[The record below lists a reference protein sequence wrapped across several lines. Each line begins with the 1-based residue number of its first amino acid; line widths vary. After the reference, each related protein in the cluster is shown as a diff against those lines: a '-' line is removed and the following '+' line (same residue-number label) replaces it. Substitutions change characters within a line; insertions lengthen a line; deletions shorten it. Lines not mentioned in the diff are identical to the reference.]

1 MLPRESEIGKVPC
14 IDDFIGAR
22 ADADSTL
29 DFLTRLLAALEAGET
44 RDEAVRSLHSLADK
58 ISLSH
63 LEHLMIRAIDVPGL
77 EAPIRLFLTPAVF
90 SPELWG
96 QTFAEGL
103 LKFSQRFAG
112 ARVVELGTGSGWISL
127 LLLAK
132 TQVKEVIGLDINPVA
147 VTVSRLNSWLN
158 GTRSDGS
165 IVLSQA
171 GQPIIGSF
179 RVYESDLLGKVLAD
193 RDTFEHIIGCIP
205 QVLHPGRSDE
215 DVEQRL
221 SERELYDLSNY
232 CFEQGILED
241 RFGLPLIAR
250 ALEQAQLCLKPEG
263 EVTLILGG
271 RPGPHAIESMFSRR
285 GFESEIVWSRRI
297 PQADDTD
304 LASLVELENAHDIQ
318 FHFFM
323 NRDSRESISAD
334 TAVRLLKSGRQ
345 VSHDLLVYRA
355 KTRFE
360 TPTFH
365 FVRNLHE
372 LGLDSL
378 RRELDFSRMT
388 EEQMSFLERLSRE
401 VMKSKTIP
409 YPHERGDRS
418 LRDRLASFLKIY
430 CHVFLDPENLFV
442 APERSELFSMILNTV
457 KREDGTILL
466 SESLRPVYGNLI
478 ERMRIDVTWCNE
490 DLSEIIELD
499 EALRPSLSLVSPRQW
514 SRPSPITLR
523 ALFDHAFKNPKR
535 WYIVD
540 DSANFEIG
548 SSLDANIALRLAG
561 QMDIPDNVLLL
572 YGLVKNTVCPDLELS
587 FLINAPVS
595 WTENFDV
602 ASEISYSRIPY
613 PSQLYYE
620 WLFDDLLSF
629 PFPVSASTSQPS
641 HAVGESDRDDSVKE
655 LQARFA
661 EVAQDAVFAPKPISV
676 EDPELI
682 RLDYGELEQHVPDL
696 LLKGLIK
703 GFVEEPSE
711 ALPSMMRHRASSYV
725 ATTRGVLVTPDR
737 IALGQGVFPL
747 LAALVMELSFRL
759 GRPPVVAVPR
769 ATYGYIFP
777 LITYN
782 GGTPILIETDE
793 SNGFLVTAEQIA
805 ALNPKPDLLWLTQPN
820 NPSGLLFD
828 STAVN
833 SITTICAEKEI
844 YILADEIFFLLSD
857 YRLGTWT
864 PSYVSFG
871 SALTCPVRSRYL
883 FITDGTSKAFAAGG
897 LRCGFMVC
905 PDHNWAS
912 RISSSVPAPP
922 KSILRAW
929 DSIYSAFLDEAPHGM
944 MDLEAAKREVHG
956 YLFETRRQLS
966 VNRDEVLSLLRE
978 FGIDDGIDTPYRGGI
993 FVLAKMSEHRD
1004 ELAKKMKLLVN
1015 SDTWGR
1021 TPGWSRVCFS
1031 LPTERFQEATSR
1043 LRAYLSRTR
1052 SKESNER

>member
-1 MLPRESEIGKVPC
+1 MLPLESETNEGKVPGV
-14 IDDFIGAR
+14 DDFIGAS
-22 ADADSTL
+22 ADAQGTL
-29 DFLTRLLAALEAGET
+29 DFLTRLLAALESGET
-44 RDEAVRSLHSLADK
+44 RDEAVQALHDLADK
-58 ISLSH
+58 IAQSQA
-63 LEHLMIRAIDVPGL
+63 EHLMLRSIDVPGL

-103 LKFSQRFAG
+103 LKFSERFAS

-147 VTVSRLNSWLN
+147 VTVARLNSWLN
-158 GTRSDGS
+158 GTRRDGS

-179 RVYESDLLGKVLAD
+179 RVYESDLLGKILGE

-205 QVLHPGRSDE
+205 QVLHPGGKD
-215 DVEQRL
+215 DGVEQRL

-271 RPGPHAIESMFSRR
+271 RPGPQAIESMFARR
-285 GFESEIVWSRRI
+285 GFASEIVWSRRI

-304 LASLVELENAHDIQ
+304 LASLVELENAYDIQ

-345 VSHDLLVYRA
+345 VSHDLLVYKAR
-355 KTRFE
+355 TRFE
-360 TPTFH
+360 SPTFH

-418 LRDRLASFLKIY
+418 LRDRLANFLKIY

-457 KREDGTILL
+457 KRQAGTILL
-466 SESLRPVYGNLI
+466 CETLRPVYGNLI
-478 ERMRIDVTWCNE
+478 ERMRVDVTWCNE
-490 DLSEIIELD
+490 DLSEILELD
-499 EALRPSLSLVSPRQW
+499 EALRPSLSLISPRQW

-523 ALFDHAFKNPKR
+523 ALFDHARKHPKR

-587 FLINAPVS
+587 FLINAPES
-595 WTENFDV
+595 WTDNFDV
-602 ASEISYSRIPY
+602 ASELSYSRIPY

-629 PFPVSASTSQPS
+629 PFPVSASNNAVS
-641 HAVGESDRDDSVKE
+641 HRDSSKRDSGKE
-655 LQARFA
+655 LEARFA
-661 EVAQDAVFAPKPISV
+661 EAAQDEVFAPKPISV

-682 RLDYGELEQHVPDL
+682 RLDYGELEQHVPDI

-703 GFVEEPSE
+703 GFVEEPSD
-711 ALPSMMRHRASSYV
+711 ALPSMMRHRASSYI

-747 LAALVMELSFRL
+747 LAALVLELSRRL
-759 GRPPVVAVPR
+759 GRPPRVAVPR
-769 ATYGYIFP
+769 GTYGPIFP

-782 GGTPILIETDE
+782 GGVPVLIETDE
-793 SNGFLVTAEQIA
+793 ASGFLLDGKQLA
-805 ALNPKPDLLWLTQPN
+805 ALDPKPDLVWLTQPN

-828 STAVN
+828 SSAVN
-833 SITTICAEKEI
+833 AITSLCAEREI
-844 YILADEIFFLLSD
+844 YLLADEIFFLLSD
-857 YRLGTWT
+857 YRLGAWT

-883 FITDGTSKAFAAGG
+883 FVTDGTSKAFAAGG

-905 PDHNWAS
+905 PDQSWAAS
-912 RISSSVPAPP
+912 IASSIPAPP

-929 DSIYSAFLDEAPHGM
+929 DNIYSAFLDEAPHGL

-956 YLFETRRQLS
+956 YLYETRRQLS
-966 VNRDEVLSLLRE
+966 VNRDEVISLLKE

-993 FVLAKMSEHRD
+993 FILAKMAQYRD
-1004 ELAKKMKLLVN
+1004 ELATKMKLLVN
-1015 SDTWGR
+1015 SDEWGR

-1031 LPTERFQEATSR
+1031 LPAERFEEATSR
-1043 LRAYLSRTR
+1043 LRAFLARH
-1052 SKESNER
+1052 KGE